1 MQLLSK
7 NKLIKAMKS
16 QIKKLSKDAKLPEV
30 VKEMPDDDDWAW

>member
-7 NKLIKAMKS
+7 NKLIKHMKKT
-16 QIKKLSKDAKLPEV
+16 IRKLSPDSSLPEI

>member
-7 NKLIKAMKS
+7 NKLIKAMKK
-16 QIKKLSKDAKLPEV
+16 QIRKLSPDAQLPEI